1 MIIGHVLRNRVRCL
15 SSGPK
20 IPLIDFGRFHKN
32 NAHDREILAKE
43 IDEACTEIG
52 FFAIVNHGV
61 DDHTISDAWSKTQE
75 FFDLPA
81 EKKLK
86 ASPSMTSDYPYG
98 YIPLGGEKLAAGRD
112 AEVGKDDEAT
122 EAPPDLNES
131 FSVGPERTNSN
142 DAPMRQWPSH
152 DPAFVDAWTNYYASL
167 ETLSASLLETFAIA
181 LKLPSSKW
189 FENKIDH
196 HRCASSDTDPVN
208 TSPTGIPKRA
218 GSSAAA

>member
-61 DDHTISDAWSKTQE
+61 DDHTISDAEQDTKILRSSCGE
-75 FFDLPA
+75 
-81 EKKLK
+81 ELK

-98 YIPLGGEKLAAGRD
+98 YMPRVRNLLEETPRS
-112 AEVGKDDEAT
+112 EDDGT
-122 EAPPDLNES
+122 EAPP
-131 FSVGPERTNSN
+131 
-142 DAPMRQWPSH
+142 
-152 DPAFVDAWTNYYASL
+152 
-167 ETLSASLLETFAIA
+167 I
-181 LKLPSSKW
+181 
-189 FENKIDH
+189 
-196 HRCASSDTDPVN
+196 
-208 TSPTGIPKRA
+208 
-218 GSSAAA
+218 